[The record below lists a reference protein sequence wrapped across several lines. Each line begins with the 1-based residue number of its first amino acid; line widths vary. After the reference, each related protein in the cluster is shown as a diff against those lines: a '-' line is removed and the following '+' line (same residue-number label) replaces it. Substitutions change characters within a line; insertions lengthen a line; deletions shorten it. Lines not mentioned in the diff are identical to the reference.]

1 MRRIAALPNLLTLA
15 NAFCG
20 LLAISKGIDALAL
33 SQGAPQVFYVTL
45 ETACWLVILGMV
57 FDALDGKVARFTGGT
72 SDFGAQLD
80 SFSDAL
86 TFGCAPALL
95 AKVLLEHEGGVHDLP
110 GNPRLHFI
118 AGAAFALMAILR
130 LARFN
135 LETDRSE
142 KAHRHF
148 EGLPSPGAAG
158 AIVASILFYLEMSHP
173 AHIETVDGTPT
184 PIGEALALFPEWHVG
199 IPTWFLPALPV
210 YLLALGLLMVSR
222 VRYVHL
228 MSFVTRRK
236 SFHSFVG
243 MVFIAFL
250 FFAAPIPML
259 FVAFNGFVIL
269 GVVRFVVKQRRLR
282 ARRTSEAGSRAP
294 GQREPGGQRPEPA
307 RAGAAE
313 SRPESTRPLEP

>member
-1 MRRIAALPNLLTLA
+1 MRSIAALPNLLTLA

-33 SQGAPQVFYVTL
+33 SAEAPHLFYVRL
-45 ETACWLVILGMV
+45 ETACWLIFLGMV
-57 FDALDGKVARFTGGT
+57 FDALDGKVARFTGGA

-95 AKVLLEHEGGVHDLP
+95 AKVLLEHEGPLYDLP

-118 AGAAFALMAILR
+118 AAASFALMAILR

-135 LETDRSE
+135 LETDQSE

-148 EGLPSPGAAG
+148 MGLPSPGAAG
-158 AIVASILFYLEMSHP
+158 AVVATILFYLTMSRP
-173 AHIETVDGTPT
+173 EDIEIVDGSPT
-184 PIGEALALFPEWHVG
+184 PIGQALAMFREWHVA
-199 IPTWFLPALPV
+199 IPAWFLPLLP
-210 YLLALGLLMVSR
+210 LMLPALGLLMVSR

-228 MSFVTRRK
+228 MAFVTRRK
-236 SFHSFVG
+236 SFYNLVG
-243 MVFIAFL
+243 LVFGAFL

-259 FVAFNGFVIL
+259 FTAFNGFVIL
-269 GVVRFVVKQRRLR
+269 GLVRHVLKGRR
-282 ARRTSEAGSRAP
+282 RRQPLPREALPREAGK
-294 GQREPGGQRPEPA
+294 EI
-307 RAGAAE
+307 
-313 SRPESTRPLEP
+313 